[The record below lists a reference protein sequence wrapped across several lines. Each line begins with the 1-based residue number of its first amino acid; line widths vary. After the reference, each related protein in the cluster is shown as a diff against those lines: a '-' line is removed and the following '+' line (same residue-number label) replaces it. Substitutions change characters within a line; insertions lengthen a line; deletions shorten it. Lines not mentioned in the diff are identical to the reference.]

1 MQWNWNLEKSEHW
14 ILESRVLEI
23 SVPPRSSSEIVI
35 IVKLKTRD
43 DVVEGGDR
51 IFTTDVTAK

>member
-1 MQWNWNLEKSEHW
+1 MLKTRQNSENW
-14 ILESRVLEI
+14 ILESKVSEV
-23 SVPPRSSSEIVI
+23 SVPSRSSSEIVK
-35 IVKLKTRD
+35 IVKLKSRH